1 MIDLILI
8 TGFLGTGKTTLL
20 QELLNEYKNQR
31 IGIIVNEF
39 GEIGIDGALVE
50 RDGVRMNELSN
61 GSIFCACIKDK
72 FIESLIAMAKEPI
85 SMLFIEASGLADPAN
100 FPQILTS
107 IQNRTEGQYRFRGS
121 ICVLDGETFLDYYD
135 LLPALHQQA
144 AYSNNII
151 VNKIDLITESTL
163 ESIVETIEAA
173 NSNASVAMTSYC
185 RLDYDA
191 LVKSMKPADLPGE
204 ETTNTIESRPKSFVL
219 HGKEAIPHAELSG
232 FLEAL
237 SMDAYRIKGFA
248 RTTEGNFYISGV
260 RGRVE
265 FAPWKDE
272 ILDTRIVII
281 SAIGIRMMSRILN
294 ERKGELVQL
303 LSL

>member
-20 QELLNEYKNQR
+20 QELLNEYRNER

-72 FIESLIAMAKEPI
+72 FVESLIAMAKESI

-107 IQNRTEGQYRFRGS
+107 IQSRTEDRYRFLGS
-121 ICVLDGETFLDYYD
+121 ICVLDAETFLDYYD
-135 LLPALHQQA
+135 LLPALHQQIV
-144 AYSNNII
+144 YSNNII
-151 VNKIDLITESTL
+151 VNKIDLITETL
-163 ESIVETIEAA
+163 LDDIVKTIEEV

-185 RLDYDA
+185 RLDYAA
-191 LVKSMKPADLPGE
+191 LVHSMKPTDLPGE

-219 HGKEAIPHAELSG
+219 HGKDLIPHPALAR
-232 FLEAL
+232 FLDAL
-237 SMDAYRIKGFA
+237 SIDAYRIKGFA
-248 RTTEGNFYISGV
+248 RTTEGSYYISGV

-265 FAPWKDE
+265 FAPWPEE
-272 ILDTRIVII
+272 IQETRIVII

-294 ERKGELVQL
+294 ERKGELEQT